1 MRSSFDF
8 DGEDEQALLASGTA
22 TDYHKGDMI
31 FSAGLQAI
39 ELHYILSGWVNVFK
53 LNDQGRQ
60 ISIGLRYAGEFAGLG
75 SFACNHE
82 RGCYGQAMMDST
94 IVAITRKKF
103 DLLLA
108 ERPHFSDKLVCLL
121 GSRLKDTQNSMVYF
135 ISHQTDKRLMHTLLN
150 IAKYLGREEK
160 DKRLLNLKLTQEE
173 LAHLIGCSR
182 QTINN
187 LLTDLRNSGC
197 IEMKGREIIAIV
209 PGQLS
214 KRVSPIHK
222 LNGVAY

>member
-1 MRSSFDF
+1 MRASFELDA
-8 DGEDEQALLASGTA
+8 EDEQALLAIGTT
-22 TDYHKGDMI
+22 TDYHKGDII
-31 FSAGLQAI
+31 FSAGMQPT
-39 ELHYILSGWVNVFK
+39 ELHYILRGWVNVFK
-53 LNDQGRQ
+53 LNDQGKQ
-60 ISIGLRYAGEFAGLG
+60 ISVGLRYAGEFAGLG
-75 SFACNHE
+75 SFVCNHE

-94 IVAITRKKF
+94 IVTIACAKF
-103 DLLLA
+103 DLLLS
-108 ERPHFSDKLVCLL
+108 EHPHFSDKLICLL

-150 IAKYLGREEK
+150 IAKFLGREEK

-209 PGQLS
+209 PAQLI
-214 KRVSPIHK
+214 KRVSPVHK
-222 LNGVAY
+222 LNGVTY